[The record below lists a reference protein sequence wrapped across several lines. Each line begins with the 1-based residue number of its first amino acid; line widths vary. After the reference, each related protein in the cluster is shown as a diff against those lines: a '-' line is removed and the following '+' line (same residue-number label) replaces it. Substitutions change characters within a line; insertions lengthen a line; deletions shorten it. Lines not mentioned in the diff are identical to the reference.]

1 MLTAFILIG
10 SCLFFYFVGYRFYAG
25 RLDRDVLRPDT
36 GNSTPAVNKNDGVD
50 FVPSKPL
57 VLFGHN
63 FASIA
68 GAGPVIGPIIA
79 MHHFGWGLTVFWILI
94 GNVFIGAV
102 HDYITLMVSVRN
114 RGSSIADIA
123 EQTMGG
129 RAKAVF
135 AVFLV
140 LAMLLV
146 VAVFGVVAAK
156 TLIAQPEMV
165 FPTFAIIP
173 LSMIFGWFIYKR
185 NASLAVASVLAVAAL
200 ILNIYIG
207 FKIPVPLPE
216 EGLFGL
222 SPLMV
227 WFVALMLYAGIAS
240 VLPVQ
245 ILLQPRDY
253 LSTYVLFGS
262 MSLGILALL
271 WVRPEIHTPVFRGA
285 FSEVQGPV
293 WPMLFV
299 LVACG
304 AVSGFHSLVAGG
316 TTSKQLANESHG
328 KPIGYGGML
337 TEGVVAVVT
346 VLLVGGGLYWVAP
359 AGGGVDMAALGFRET
374 LASGGWILAFG
385 NGFGNIV
392 HQMLPILSFTF
403 ASMIAVL
410 ALNTFVLT
418 TLDTAV
424 RITRFIVQESLGQ
437 KAPVFA
443 NKYLA
448 TVVIVFFAYC
458 IGATEGWQKIWPIF
472 GATNQLI
479 AAVALMVGSTYLMA
493 MKKPTAYTLY
503 PAIFMVITTIGALGW
518 QGYRFFQRSGA
529 QLPARGVLRSAHRAC
544 GVCGARGRAGAAG
557 PPCGETG
564 ARAFGSLRPRRLVS
578 GRFCT
583 MINAS
588 IHGPL
593 RMQNAP
599 LEPGENCYETQ

>member
-1 MLTAFILIG
+1 MLTIGILLF
-10 SCLFFYFVGYRFYAG
+10 SCLFFYFIGYRFYAG
-25 RLDRDVLRPDT
+25 KLDSELIQPSDKKV
-36 GNSTPAVNKNDGVD
+36 TPAVEQNDGVD
-50 FVPSKPL
+50 YVPSKPL

-79 MHHFGWGLTVFWILI
+79 MHHFGWAITLVWILL

-102 HDYITLMVSVRN
+102 HDYLTLMVSVRN

-123 EQTMGG
+123 ETTMGY

-146 VAVFGVVAAK
+146 IAVFGVVAAK

-173 LSMIFGWFIYKR
+173 VSFILGWCIYKK
-185 NASLAVASVLAVAAL
+185 NLNLQMVSAVAVLTV

-207 FKIPVPLPE
+207 FQIPVPIPE
-216 EGLFGL
+216 EGVLGL
-222 SPLMV
+222 SPLIF
-227 WFVALMLYAGIAS
+227 WFVILMIYAGVAS

-245 ILLQPRDY
+245 TLLQPRDY
-253 LSTYVLFGS
+253 LSTFILFGS
-262 MSLGILALL
+262 MALAISALL
-271 WVRPEIHTPVFRGA
+271 WVGPELNTPAWRGA
-285 FSEVQGPV
+285 MSEEQGPV

-316 TTSKQLANESHG
+316 TTSKQLATETQG
-328 KPIGYGGML
+328 KIISYGGML

-359 AGGGVDMAALGFRET
+359 EGGGVDMTTLGFRET
-374 LASGGWILAFG
+374 LQSGGWILAFG

-424 RITRFIVQESLGQ
+424 RITRFLVQESLGD
-437 KAPVFA
+437 KIPIFK
-443 NKYLA
+443 NKFVVTV
-448 TVVIVFFAYC
+448 TVVFVAYL
-458 IGATEGWQKIWPIF
+458 IGATDGWQKIWPIF

-479 AAVALMVGSTYLMA
+479 AAVALFVVATWLMA
-493 MKKPTAYTLY
+493 VKKPTQYVLY
-503 PAIFMVITTIGALGW
+503 PAILMVITTIGALGW
-518 QGYRFFQRSGA
+518 QAWRFFTAPEPNMFLGVIAVILIGLAVFVGNEGMQA
-529 QLPARGVLRSAHRAC
+529 LRGKREIEISTTEIPSRA
-544 GVCGARGRAGAAG
+544 
-557 PPCGETG
+557 E
-564 ARAFGSLRPRRLVS
+564 
-578 GRFCT
+578 
-583 MINAS
+583 
-588 IHGPL
+588 
-593 RMQNAP
+593 
-599 LEPGENCYETQ
+599 

>member
-1 MLTAFILIG
+1 MLTIGILLF
-10 SCLFFYFVGYRFYAG
+10 SCMFFYFIGYRFYAG
-25 RLDRDVLRPDT
+25 KLDSELIQPSDKKV
-36 GNSTPAVNKNDGVD
+36 TPAVEQNDGVD
-50 FVPSKPL
+50 YVPSKPL

-79 MHHFGWGLTVFWILI
+79 MHHFGWAITLVWILL

-102 HDYITLMVSVRN
+102 HDYLTLMVSVRN

-123 EQTMGG
+123 ETTMGY

-146 VAVFGVVAAK
+146 IAVFGVVAAK

-173 LSMIFGWFIYKR
+173 VSVILGWCIYKK
-185 NASLAVASVLAVAAL
+185 NLNLQIVSAVAVLTV

-207 FKIPVPLPE
+207 FQIPVPIPE
-216 EGLFGL
+216 EGVLGL
-222 SPLMV
+222 SPLIF
-227 WFVALMLYAGIAS
+227 WFVILMIYAGVAS

-245 ILLQPRDY
+245 TLLQPRDY
-253 LSTYVLFGS
+253 LSTFILFGS
-262 MSLGILALL
+262 MALAISALL
-271 WVRPEIHTPVFRGA
+271 WVGPELNTPAWRGA
-285 FSEVQGPV
+285 MSEEQGPV

-316 TTSKQLANESHG
+316 TTSKQLATETQG
-328 KPIGYGGML
+328 KIISYGGML

-346 VLLVGGGLYWVAP
+346 VLLMGGGLYWVAP
-359 AGGGVDMAALGFRET
+359 EGGGVDMTTLGFRET
-374 LASGGWILAFG
+374 LQSGGWILAFG

-424 RITRFIVQESLGQ
+424 RITRFLVQESLGD
-437 KAPVFA
+437 KIPVFK
-443 NKYLA
+443 NKFVVTV
-448 TVVIVFFAYC
+448 TVVFVAYL
-458 IGATEGWQKIWPIF
+458 IGATDGWQKIWPIF

-479 AAVALMVGSTYLMA
+479 AAVALFVVATWLMA
-493 MKKPTAYTLY
+493 VKKPTQYVLY
-503 PAIFMVITTIGALGW
+503 PAILMVVTTIGALGW
-518 QGYRFFQRSGA
+518 QAWRFFTAPEPNMFLGVIAVILIGLAVFVGNEGMQA
-529 QLPARGVLRSAHRAC
+529 LRGKREIEISTTEIPSRA
-544 GVCGARGRAGAAG
+544 
-557 PPCGETG
+557 E
-564 ARAFGSLRPRRLVS
+564 
-578 GRFCT
+578 
-583 MINAS
+583 
-588 IHGPL
+588 
-593 RMQNAP
+593 
-599 LEPGENCYETQ
+599 

>member
-1 MLTAFILIG
+1 MLTIAILLFA
-10 SCLFFYFVGYRFYAG
+10 CLFLYFIGYRFYAG
-25 RLDRDVLRPDT
+25 RLDSELIHPDAKRV
-36 GNSTPAVNKNDGVD
+36 TPALEQNDGVD
-50 FVPSKPL
+50 YVPSKPL

-79 MHHFGWGLTVFWILI
+79 MHHFGWAITLVWILL

-102 HDYITLMVSVRN
+102 HDYLTLMVSVRN

-123 EQTMGG
+123 ESTMGY

-135 AVFLV
+135 AIFLV

-146 VAVFGVVAAK
+146 IAVFGVVAAK

-173 LSMIFGWFIYKR
+173 VSVILGWCIYKK
-185 NASLAVASVLAVAAL
+185 NFNLKMASLIAVLAV

-207 FKIPVPLPE
+207 FQIPLSLPE
-216 EGLFGL
+216 EGVMGF
-222 SPLMV
+222 SPLIF
-227 WFVALMLYAGIAS
+227 WFIVLMIYAGIAS
-240 VLPVQ
+240 ILPVQ

-253 LSTYVLFGS
+253 LSTYILFGS
-262 MSLGILALL
+262 MALAILGLL
-271 WVRPEIHTPVFRGA
+271 WVGPELNTPAWRGA
-285 FSEVQGPV
+285 MSEGQGPV

-316 TTSKQLANESHG
+316 TTSKQLANEMQG
-328 KPIGYGGML
+328 KIISYGGML

-359 AGGGVDMAALGFRET
+359 QGGGIDMTQLGFRET
-374 LASGGWILAFG
+374 LQSGGWILAFG

-392 HQMLPILSFTF
+392 HQMLPFLSFTF

-424 RITRFIVQESLGQ
+424 RITRFLVQESLGD
-437 KAPVFA
+437 KVFVFKNKYVVTVTVVFA
-443 NKYLA
+443 AYL
-448 TVVIVFFAYC
+448 
-458 IGATEGWQKIWPIF
+458 IGATDGWQKIWPIF

-479 AAVALMVGSTYLMA
+479 AAVALFVVATWLMA
-493 MKKPTAYTLY
+493 VKKPTQYVLY
-503 PAIFMVITTIGALGW
+503 PAIFMVITTIGALAW
-518 QGYRFFQRSGA
+518 QAYRFFTAPQPNLFLGSTA
-529 QLPARGVLRSAHRAC
+529 VVLIGLAVFVGNEGRQAL
-544 GVCGARGRAGAAG
+544 RGRRVISVSATEI
-557 PPCGETG
+557 PS
-564 ARAFGSLRPRRLVS
+564 RA
-578 GRFCT
+578 
-583 MINAS
+583 
-588 IHGPL
+588 
-593 RMQNAP
+593 
-599 LEPGENCYETQ
+599 E

>member
-1 MLTAFILIG
+1 MLTIAILIG
-10 SCLFFYFVGYRFYAG
+10 SILFFYFVGYRFYAS
-25 RLDRDVLRPDT
+25 RLDREVIQPD
-36 GNSTPAVNKNDGVD
+36 GNKSTPAVSQTDGID

-79 MHHFGWGLTVFWILI
+79 MHYFGWGLTLFWILV

-102 HDYITLMVSVRN
+102 HDYITLMISVRN
-114 RGSSIADIA
+114 RGSSIAEIA
-123 EQTMGG
+123 ESSMGI
-129 RAKAVF
+129 RAKSVF
-135 AVFLV
+135 AIFLV

-173 LSMIFGWFIYKR
+173 VSMILGWVIYQK
-185 NASLAVASVLAVAAL
+185 NGNLAVASLIAVAVL

-207 FKIPVPLPE
+207 FKFPIPLPD
-216 EGLFGL
+216 EGVLGL
-222 SPLMV
+222 SPLMF
-227 WFVALMLYAGIAS
+227 WFVALMIYAGVAS

-253 LSTYVLFGS
+253 LSTYILFGS
-262 MSLGILALL
+262 MTLAILGLL
-271 WVRPEIHTPVFRGA
+271 WVHPEINTPVYRGA
-285 FSEVQGPV
+285 VSDVQGPV

-316 TTSKQLANESHG
+316 TTSKQLATEVHG
-328 KPIGYGGML
+328 KPISYGGML

-359 AGGGVDMAALGFRET
+359 TGGNIDMATLGFRET
-374 LASGGWILAFG
+374 LNSGGWILAFG
-385 NGFGNIV
+385 NGFGNVV

-424 RITRFIVQESLGQ
+424 RITRFIVQESLGPRV
-437 KAPVFA
+437 PVFQ
-443 NKYLA
+443 NKYVTTIA
-448 TVVIVFFAYC
+448 VIFLSYL
-458 IGATEGWQKIWPIF
+458 IGATEGWQQIWPIF

-479 AAVALMVGSTYLMA
+479 AAVALMVCSTYLMA
-493 MKKPTAYTLY
+493 AKKPTKYTLY
-503 PAIFMVITTIGALGW
+503 PAVFMIITTIGALAW
-518 QGYRFFQRSGA
+518 QGYKFLTAPEPNYFLGIA
-529 QLPARGVLRSAHRAC
+529 AMVLIALAIFVGSEGMRALK
-544 GVCGARGRAGAAG
+544 G
-557 PPCGETG
+557 
-564 ARAFGSLRPRRLVS
+564 GSLEEFKP
-578 GRFCT
+578 
-583 MINAS
+583 
-588 IHGPL
+588 
-593 RMQNAP
+593 AP
-599 LEPGENCYETQ
+599 SEA

>member
-1 MLTAFILIG
+1 MLTIGILLF
-10 SCLFFYFVGYRFYAG
+10 SCLFFYFIGYRFYAG
-25 RLDRDVLRPDT
+25 KLDSELIQPSDQKV
-36 GNSTPAVNKNDGVD
+36 TPAVEKNDGVD
-50 FVPSKPL
+50 YVPSKPL

-79 MHHFGWGLTVFWILI
+79 MHHFGWAITLVWILL

-102 HDYITLMVSVRN
+102 HDYLTLMVSVRN

-123 EQTMGG
+123 ETTMGY

-146 VAVFGVVAAK
+146 IAVFGVVAAK

-173 LSMIFGWFIYKR
+173 VSVILGWCIYKK
-185 NASLAVASVLAVAAL
+185 NLNLQIVSAVAVLTV

-207 FKIPVPLPE
+207 FQIPVPIPE
-216 EGLFGL
+216 EGVLGL
-222 SPLMV
+222 SPLIF
-227 WFVALMLYAGIAS
+227 WFVILMIYAGVAS

-245 ILLQPRDY
+245 TLLQPRDY
-253 LSTYVLFGS
+253 LSTFILFGS
-262 MSLGILALL
+262 MALAISALL
-271 WVRPEIHTPVFRGA
+271 WVGPELNTPAWRGA
-285 FSEVQGPV
+285 MSEEQGPV

-316 TTSKQLANESHG
+316 TTSKQLATETQG
-328 KPIGYGGML
+328 KIISYGGML

-359 AGGGVDMAALGFRET
+359 EGGGVDMTTLGFRET
-374 LASGGWILAFG
+374 LQSGGWILAFG

-424 RITRFIVQESLGQ
+424 RITRFLVQESLGD
-437 KAPVFA
+437 KIPVFK
-443 NKYLA
+443 NKFVVTV
-448 TVVIVFFAYC
+448 TVVFVAYL
-458 IGATEGWQKIWPIF
+458 IGATDGWQKIWPIF

-479 AAVALMVGSTYLMA
+479 AAVALFVVATWLMA
-493 MKKPTAYTLY
+493 VKKPTQYVLY
-503 PAIFMVITTIGALGW
+503 PAILMVITTIGALGW
-518 QGYRFFQRSGA
+518 QAWRFFKAPEPNLFLGVTAVILIGLAVFVGNEGMQA
-529 QLPARGVLRSAHRAC
+529 LRGKREIEISTTEIPSRA
-544 GVCGARGRAGAAG
+544 
-557 PPCGETG
+557 E
-564 ARAFGSLRPRRLVS
+564 
-578 GRFCT
+578 
-583 MINAS
+583 
-588 IHGPL
+588 
-593 RMQNAP
+593 
-599 LEPGENCYETQ
+599 

>member
-1 MLTAFILIG
+1 MLFMLTIAILLFA
-10 SCLFFYFVGYRFYAG
+10 CLFLYFIGYRFYAG
-25 RLDRDVLRPDT
+25 RLDSELIHPDAKRV
-36 GNSTPAVNKNDGVD
+36 TPALEQNDGVD
-50 FVPSKPL
+50 YVPSKPL

-79 MHHFGWGLTVFWILI
+79 MHHFGWAITLVWILL

-102 HDYITLMVSVRN
+102 HDYLTLMVSVRN

-123 EQTMGG
+123 ESTMGY

-135 AVFLV
+135 AIFLV

-146 VAVFGVVAAK
+146 IAVFGVVAAK

-173 LSMIFGWFIYKR
+173 VSVILGWCIYKK
-185 NASLAVASVLAVAAL
+185 NFNLKMASLIAVLAV

-207 FKIPVPLPE
+207 FQIPLSLPE
-216 EGLFGL
+216 EGVMGF
-222 SPLMV
+222 SPLIF
-227 WFVALMLYAGIAS
+227 WFIVLMIYAGIAS
-240 VLPVQ
+240 ILPVQ

-253 LSTYVLFGS
+253 LSTYILFGS
-262 MSLGILALL
+262 MALAILGLL
-271 WVRPEIHTPVFRGA
+271 WVGPELNTPAWRGA
-285 FSEVQGPV
+285 MSEGQGPV

-316 TTSKQLANESHG
+316 TTSKQLANEMQG
-328 KPIGYGGML
+328 KIISYGGML

-359 AGGGVDMAALGFRET
+359 QGGEIDMTDLGFRET
-374 LASGGWILAFG
+374 LQSGGWILAFG

-392 HQMLPILSFTF
+392 HQMLPFLSFTV

-424 RITRFIVQESLGQ
+424 RITRFLVQESLGD
-437 KAPVFA
+437 KVFVFKNKYVVTVTVVFA
-443 NKYLA
+443 AYL
-448 TVVIVFFAYC
+448 
-458 IGATEGWQKIWPIF
+458 IGATDGWQKIWPIF

-479 AAVALMVGSTYLMA
+479 AAVALFVVATWLMA
-493 MKKPTAYTLY
+493 VKKPTQYVLY
-503 PAIFMVITTIGALGW
+503 PAIFMVVTTIGALAW
-518 QGYRFFQRSGA
+518 QAYRFFTAPQPNLFLGSTA
-529 QLPARGVLRSAHRAC
+529 VVLIGLAVFVGNEGRQAL
-544 GVCGARGRAGAAG
+544 RGRRVISVSATEI
-557 PPCGETG
+557 PS
-564 ARAFGSLRPRRLVS
+564 RA
-578 GRFCT
+578 
-583 MINAS
+583 
-588 IHGPL
+588 
-593 RMQNAP
+593 
-599 LEPGENCYETQ
+599 E

>member
-1 MLTAFILIG
+1 MLTIAILLFA
-10 SCLFFYFVGYRFYAG
+10 CLFLYFIGYRFYAG
-25 RLDRDVLRPDT
+25 RLDSELIHPDAKRV
-36 GNSTPAVNKNDGVD
+36 TPAMEQNDGVD
-50 FVPSKPL
+50 YVPSKPL

-79 MHHFGWGLTVFWILI
+79 MHHFGWAITLVWILL

-102 HDYITLMVSVRN
+102 HDYLTLMVSVRN

-123 EQTMGG
+123 ESTMGY

-135 AVFLV
+135 AIFLV

-146 VAVFGVVAAK
+146 IAVFGVVAAK

-173 LSMIFGWFIYKR
+173 VSVILGWCIYKK
-185 NASLAVASVLAVAAL
+185 NFNLKMASLIAVLAV

-207 FKIPVPLPE
+207 FQIPLSLPE
-216 EGLFGL
+216 EGVMGF
-222 SPLMV
+222 SPLIF
-227 WFVALMLYAGIAS
+227 WFIVLMIYAGIAS
-240 VLPVQ
+240 ILPVQ

-253 LSTYVLFGS
+253 LSTYILFGS
-262 MSLGILALL
+262 MALAILGLL
-271 WVRPEIHTPVFRGA
+271 WVGPELNTPAWRGA
-285 FSEVQGPV
+285 MSEGQGPV

-316 TTSKQLANESHG
+316 TTSKQLANEMQG
-328 KPIGYGGML
+328 KIISYGGML

-359 AGGGVDMAALGFRET
+359 QGGGIDMTQLGFRET
-374 LASGGWILAFG
+374 LQSGGWILAFG

-392 HQMLPILSFTF
+392 HQMLPFLSFTF

-424 RITRFIVQESLGQ
+424 RITRFLVQESLGD
-437 KAPVFA
+437 KVFVFKNKYVVTVTVVFA
-443 NKYLA
+443 AYL
-448 TVVIVFFAYC
+448 
-458 IGATEGWQKIWPIF
+458 IGATDGWQKIWPIF

-479 AAVALMVGSTYLMA
+479 AAVALFVVATWLMA
-493 MKKPTAYTLY
+493 VKKPTQYVLY
-503 PAIFMVITTIGALGW
+503 PAIFMVVTTIGALGW
-518 QGYRFFQRSGA
+518 QAYRFFTAPQPNLFLGSTA
-529 QLPARGVLRSAHRAC
+529 VVLIGLAVFVGNEGRQAL
-544 GVCGARGRAGAAG
+544 RGRRVISVSATEI
-557 PPCGETG
+557 PS
-564 ARAFGSLRPRRLVS
+564 RA
-578 GRFCT
+578 
-583 MINAS
+583 
-588 IHGPL
+588 
-593 RMQNAP
+593 
-599 LEPGENCYETQ
+599 E

>member
-1 MLTAFILIG
+1 MLTIAILLFA
-10 SCLFFYFVGYRFYAG
+10 CLFLYFIGYRFYAG
-25 RLDRDVLRPDT
+25 RLDSELIHPDAKR
-36 GNSTPAVNKNDGVD
+36 GTPAMEQNDGVD
-50 FVPSKPL
+50 YVPSKPL

-79 MHHFGWGLTVFWILI
+79 MHHFGWAITLVWILL

-102 HDYITLMVSVRN
+102 HDYLTLMVSVRN

-123 EQTMGG
+123 ESTMGY

-135 AVFLV
+135 AIFLV

-146 VAVFGVVAAK
+146 IAVFGVVAAK

-173 LSMIFGWFIYKR
+173 VSVILGWCIYKK
-185 NASLAVASVLAVAAL
+185 NFNLKMASLIAVLAV

-207 FKIPVPLPE
+207 FQIPLSLPE
-216 EGLFGL
+216 EGLMGF
-222 SPLMV
+222 SPLIF
-227 WFVALMLYAGIAS
+227 WFIVLMIYAGIAS
-240 VLPVQ
+240 ILPVQ

-253 LSTYVLFGS
+253 LSTYILFGS
-262 MSLGILALL
+262 MALAILGLL
-271 WVRPEIHTPVFRGA
+271 WVGPELNTPAWRGA
-285 FSEVQGPV
+285 MSEGQGPV

-316 TTSKQLANESHG
+316 TTSKQLANEMQG
-328 KPIGYGGML
+328 KIISYGGML

-359 AGGGVDMAALGFRET
+359 QGGGIDMTQLGFRET
-374 LASGGWILAFG
+374 LQSGGWILAFG

-392 HQMLPILSFTF
+392 HQMLPFLSFTF

-424 RITRFIVQESLGQ
+424 RITRFLVQESLGD
-437 KAPVFA
+437 KVFVFKNKYVVTVTVVFA
-443 NKYLA
+443 AYL
-448 TVVIVFFAYC
+448 
-458 IGATEGWQKIWPIF
+458 IGATDGWQKIWPIF

-479 AAVALMVGSTYLMA
+479 AAVALFVVATWLMA
-493 MKKPTAYTLY
+493 VKKPTQYVLY
-503 PAIFMVITTIGALGW
+503 PAIFMVVTTIGALGW
-518 QGYRFFQRSGA
+518 QAYRFFTAPQPNLFLGLTA
-529 QLPARGVLRSAHRAC
+529 VVLIGLAVFVGNEGRQAL
-544 GVCGARGRAGAAG
+544 RGRRVISVSATEI
-557 PPCGETG
+557 PS
-564 ARAFGSLRPRRLVS
+564 RA
-578 GRFCT
+578 
-583 MINAS
+583 
-588 IHGPL
+588 
-593 RMQNAP
+593 
-599 LEPGENCYETQ
+599 E